1 MRISDWSSDVCSS
14 DLMAAAVHGLLL
26 VRRMALHLG
35 GGALDAQQLGRQRE
49 AAAVVEVDLQHLLLL
64 LEPDLGRPVLGRE
77 GLGREIVLGVHVLSS
92 SGRASSEAR
101 RVGKECVSTCRTRWW
116 TCP

>member
-1 MRISDWSSDVCSS
+1 
-14 DLMAAAVHGLLL
+14 MAAAGHGLLL

-77 GLGREIVLGVHVLSS
+77 GLGRGIVLGVHVLSS
-92 SGRASSEAR
+92 SGRASSTRLIVMPARAGTADSTEDR
-101 RVGKECVSTCRTRWW
+101 RVG
-116 TCP
+116 